1 MLKDRYLDSV
11 NGREEDD
18 FIKKNIV
25 QLFTGDFLKP
35 TWKTIYEYSDFLE
48 KEIVDENMLTYIKEK
63 LLDNDRRDLRVDIV
77 KKMRTKL
84 GLDSGDLFIITRP
97 HLLRL

>member
-1 MLKDRYLDSV
+1 M
-11 NGREEDD
+11 
-18 FIKKNIV
+18 
-25 QLFTGDFLKP
+25 KP